1 MTYCERR
8 HARVHARDFSSR
20 SGFPFLR
27 RYMKNHVVD
36 YENLFTRYM
45 CIYTFKPMFLQDLHM
60 RVGMRELY
68 KERLSVARLSIKNFE
83 SNIAEEY
90 WWFSNWTVIAR
101 WNTQGSESRTRMKLI
116 LLARIKQASIIS
128 ATR

>member
-1 MTYCERR
+1 
-8 HARVHARDFSSR
+8 
-20 SGFPFLR
+20 
-27 RYMKNHVVD
+27 MKNHVVD